1 MKKSENAWEDNE
13 EFEKVWDYIGE
24 NPLIMG
30 LPISESKGIDIL
42 SALRDVYMHTKQDPQ
57 VGLNLL
63 TILANF
69 LVASAQGDAQEFID
83 EVTVIELTSDL
94 DTELRKV
101 LDEGH

>member
-1 MKKSENAWEDNE
+1 MSESSDASTSNE
-13 EFEKVWDYIGE
+13 EVWDYIE
-24 NPLIMG
+24 QNPRIIG
-30 LPISESKGIDIL
+30 LPITDSKGIDLL

-69 LVASAQGDAQEFID
+69 LVASAQGEAQEFID

>member
-1 MKKSENAWEDNE
+1 MSESENASTSDES
-13 EFEKVWDYIGE
+13 VWDYIE
-24 NPLIMG
+24 KNPKIIG
-30 LPISESKGIDIL
+30 LPITDTKGIDLL
-42 SALRDVYMHTKQDPQ
+42 SALRDVYIHTKKDPK
-57 VGLNLL
+57 VGLSLL

-69 LVASAQGDAQEFID
+69 LVASAQGEAQEFID

>member
-1 MKKSENAWEDNE
+1 MSESSDASTSNE
-13 EFEKVWDYIGE
+13 EVWDYIE
-24 NPLIMG
+24 QNPRIIG
-30 LPISESKGIDIL
+30 LPITDSKGIDLL
-42 SALRDVYMHTKQDPQ
+42 SALRDVYMHTKKDPEL
-57 VGLNLL
+57 GLNLL

-69 LVASAQGDAQEFID
+69 LVASAQGEAQEFID

>member
-1 MKKSENAWEDNE
+1 MSESSDASTSNE
-13 EFEKVWDYIGE
+13 EVWDYIE
-24 NPLIMG
+24 QNPRIIG
-30 LPISESKGIDIL
+30 LPITDSKGIDLL
-42 SALRDVYMHTKQDPQ
+42 SALRDVYMHTKKDPE

-69 LVASAQGDAQEFID
+69 LVASAQGEAQEFID

>member
-1 MKKSENAWEDNE
+1 MSESSDASTSNE
-13 EFEKVWDYIGE
+13 EVWDYIE
-24 NPLIMG
+24 QNPRIIG
-30 LPISESKGIDIL
+30 LPITDSKGIDLL
-42 SALRDVYMHTKQDPQ
+42 SALRDVYMHTKQDPH

>member
-1 MKKSENAWEDNE
+1 MSESNDASTSSE
-13 EFEKVWDYIGE
+13 EVWDYIE
-24 NPLIMG
+24 QNPRIIG
-30 LPISESKGIDIL
+30 LPITDSKGIDLL
-42 SALRDVYMHTKQDPQ
+42 SALRDVYMHTKKDPE

-69 LVASAQGDAQEFID
+69 LVASAQGEAQEFID

>member
-1 MKKSENAWEDNE
+1 MSESSDASTSSE
-13 EFEKVWDYIGE
+13 EVWDYIE
-24 NPLIMG
+24 QNPRIIG
-30 LPISESKGIDIL
+30 LPITDSKGIDLL
-42 SALRDVYMHTKQDPQ
+42 SALRDVYMHTKKDPQ

-69 LVASAQGDAQEFID
+69 LVASAQGEAQEFID

>member
-1 MKKSENAWEDNE
+1 MSESENASTSDES
-13 EFEKVWDYIGE
+13 VWDYIE
-24 NPLIMG
+24 KNPKIIG
-30 LPISESKGIDIL
+30 LPITDTKGIDLL
-42 SALRDVYMHTKQDPQ
+42 SALRDVYIHTEKDPK
-57 VGLNLL
+57 VGLSLL

>member
-1 MKKSENAWEDNE
+1 MSESSDASTSNE
-13 EFEKVWDYIGE
+13 EVWDYIE
-24 NPLIMG
+24 QNPRIIG
-30 LPISESKGIDIL
+30 LPITDSKGIDLL

>member
-1 MKKSENAWEDNE
+1 MSESSDASTSSE
-13 EFEKVWDYIGE
+13 EVWDYIE
-24 NPLIMG
+24 QNPRIIG
-30 LPISESKGIDIL
+30 LPITDSKGIDLL
-42 SALRDVYMHTKQDPQ
+42 SALRDVYMHTKKDPE

>member
-1 MKKSENAWEDNE
+1 MSESENASTSDES
-13 EFEKVWDYIGE
+13 VWDYIE
-24 NPLIMG
+24 QNPRIIG
-30 LPISESKGIDIL
+30 LPITDSKGIDLL
-42 SALRDVYMHTKQDPQ
+42 SALRDVYVHTKQDPE

-69 LVASAQGDAQEFID
+69 LVASAQGEAQDFID

>member
-1 MKKSENAWEDNE
+1 MSESENASTSDES
-13 EFEKVWDYIGE
+13 VWDYIE
-24 NPLIMG
+24 KNPKIIG
-30 LPISESKGIDIL
+30 LPITDTKGIDLL
-42 SALRDVYMHTKQDPQ
+42 SALRDVYLHTKKDPQ

-69 LVASAQGDAQEFID
+69 LVASAQGEAQEFID

>member
-1 MKKSENAWEDNE
+1 MSESSDASTSSE
-13 EFEKVWDYIGE
+13 EVWDYIE
-24 NPLIMG
+24 QNPRIIG
-30 LPISESKGIDIL
+30 LPITDSKGIDLL

>member
-1 MKKSENAWEDNE
+1 MSESSDASTSSED
-13 EFEKVWDYIGE
+13 VWDYIE
-24 NPLIMG
+24 QNPRIIG
-30 LPISESKGIDIL
+30 LPITDSKGIDLL
-42 SALRDVYMHTKQDPQ
+42 SALRDVYVHTKQDPE

-69 LVASAQGDAQEFID
+69 LVASAQGEAQDFID

>member
-1 MKKSENAWEDNE
+1 MSESDDASTSSEA
-13 EFEKVWDYIGE
+13 VWDYIE
-24 NPLIMG
+24 QNPRIIG
-30 LPISESKGIDIL
+30 LPITDTKGIDLL
-42 SALRDVYMHTKQDPQ
+42 SALRDVYLHTKKDPQ

-69 LVASAQGDAQEFID
+69 LVASAQGEAQEFID